1 MIKPQSI
8 QRKWERTKFI
18 EPGKAVSKERRKEE
32 SRTEKEESRTVSILT
47 AIKKN
52 MLAIRERRK
61 KIEFREIQ
69 LDEWHTRLQQ
79 FALTKICMHYLSLLG
94 KYLPGRRKRGSLSF
108 CFVLFFISRIKSR
121 YKLNV
126 DWIRSQIVSDQLPQD
141 TVPKQNWFYSKAIF
155 QRTLKTEI
163 P

>member
-52 MLAIRERRK
+52 MLAIRERQK

-69 LDEWHTRLQQ
+69 LDEWHTRLQ
-79 FALTKICMHYLSLLG
+79 
-94 KYLPGRRKRGSLSF
+94 
-108 CFVLFFISRIKSR
+108 
-121 YKLNV
+121 
-126 DWIRSQIVSDQLPQD
+126 
-141 TVPKQNWFYSKAIF
+141 
-155 QRTLKTEI
+155 
-163 P
+163 